1 MAKKEKRSRTTIL
14 TPEKIISVMS
24 KAGKPLY
31 QHEIAKEIDIDR
43 KNKGLLRMML
53 DDLVDEGKIV
63 HIKGDRF
70 GVAQLMQLVT
80 GKISIHPDGF
90 GFLEPE
96 KEDGKKQEDIFIPP
110 KGLKGAMH
118 KDRVVVRVEKSRGK
132 RQEGSVIRILER
144 TIERLVGTFHTHK
157 SYSYVVPED
166 ERLAFDVFIP
176 NGFTLDAKHGD
187 AVWAEITEYPEESR
201 NPEGRIVEVLGD
213 PLDLGVQTQI
223 VIRKHDLSHQFS
235 AATMDELEKFPDE
248 ISEDDITNRTDLR
261 NLSFVTI
268 DGENARDFDDAVYV
282 KKTRNGYILF
292 VSIADV
298 SHYVVRDNPIDK
310 DALARSTSV
319 YFPNAVV
326 PMLPEKLSNNLCSL
340 VPNKDRLTM
349 TAEIWY
355 DKEANIRKTR
365 FYSSVIRSKKRFTYN
380 EVFKLMQKKTSRGLE
395 GDDKFFFRNVKDME
409 ELSDLIG
416 IKRTQR
422 GSIDFDLPEPEI
434 IIGLSG
440 NMEDIVK
447 RERNKA
453 HKLIEEFMIAANE
466 AVATF
471 LSGKEIPALYR
482 VHDTPDT
489 QKVLDFI
496 RFAQTL
502 GFNVRIE
509 DEVTPAWCQQVL
521 KMVVN
526 LPQEYII
533 NSILLRSMQQAVY
546 SPDNIG
552 HFGLASSFYLH
563 FTSPIRR
570 YPDLVTHRVL
580 RGFIETKKK
589 VYQHEELKKIGESA
603 SSLERKAMEAE
614 REMVERLKVRFMED
628 KVGAEFDGV
637 ISGVASFGFFV
648 ELKDV
653 FVEGAVRLVDLA
665 DDYYV
670 YDSENYR
677 LFGQNTK
684 KIFQIGM
691 PVRVKLKGVNIKRR
705 HINFEVAQSI

>member
-1 MAKKEKRSRTTIL
+1 
-14 TPEKIISVMS
+14 
-24 KAGKPLY
+24 
-31 QHEIAKEIDIDR
+31 
-43 KNKGLLRMML
+43 
-53 DDLVDEGKIV
+53 
-63 HIKGDRF
+63 
-70 GVAQLMQLVT
+70 
-80 GKISIHPDGF
+80 
-90 GFLEPE
+90 
-96 KEDGKKQEDIFIPP
+96 
-110 KGLKGAMH
+110 
-118 KDRVVVRVEKSRGK
+118 
-132 RQEGSVIRILER
+132 
-144 TIERLVGTFHTHK
+144 
-157 SYSYVVPED
+157 
-166 ERLAFDVFIP
+166 
-176 NGFTLDAKHGD
+176 
-187 AVWAEITEYPEESR
+187 
-201 NPEGRIVEVLGD
+201 
-213 PLDLGVQTQI
+213 
-223 VIRKHDLSHQFS
+223 
-235 AATMDELEKFPDE
+235 
-248 ISEDDITNRTDLR
+248 
-261 NLSFVTI
+261 
-268 DGENARDFDDAVYV
+268 
-282 KKTRNGYILF
+282 
-292 VSIADV
+292 
-298 SHYVVRDNPIDK
+298 
-310 DALARSTSV
+310 
-319 YFPNAVV
+319 
-326 PMLPEKLSNNLCSL
+326 
-340 VPNKDRLTM
+340 
-349 TAEIWY
+349 
-355 DKEANIRKTR
+355 
-365 FYSSVIRSKKRFTYN
+365 
-380 EVFKLMQKKTSRGLE
+380 MQKKTSRGLE
-395 GDDKFFFRNVKDME
+395 GDDKIFFRNVKDME

-440 NMEDIVK
+440 NMEDIIK

-471 LSGKEIPALYR
+471 LSLKEIPTLYR

-502 GFNVRIE
+502 GFNVKIE

-589 VYQHEELKKIGESA
+589 VYQHEELKKIGENT

-670 YDSENYR
+670 YDVENYR

-691 PVRVKLKGVNIKRR
+691 PVRVRLKGVNIKRR
-705 HINFEVAQSI
+705 HVNFEVAQ